1 MRKNML
7 AVLILAVSLAN
18 LVLSAIVLM
27 VVIPKMDATEA
38 FLTKVAS
45 AIELEEKQEKA
56 VIGDMDN
63 YILTKSTESI
73 MINLK
78 NYKSSKDSYVVI
90 KGVALML
97 NTKNKDYSQVK
108 KLLDKN
114 NIKIQDIINSTYE
127 KYTKEEAKD
136 KKEQIK
142 NEILEEISEMLD
154 TRTIVDIS
162 FGSIMYQ

>member
-56 VIGDMDN
+56 VIGDMEN

-142 NEILEEISEMLD
+142 NEILEEISEMLE

>member
-56 VIGDMDN
+56 VIGDMEN

-78 NYKSSKDSYVVI
+78 NYESSKDSYVVI

-114 NIKIQDIINSTYE
+114 NIKVQDIINSTYE
-127 KYTKEEAKD
+127 KYTKQEAKD

-162 FGSIMYQ
+162 FGSITYQ

>member
-56 VIGDMDN
+56 VIGDMEN

-127 KYTKEEAKD
+127 KYTKEEAID

>member
-1 MRKNML
+1 ML

-56 VIGDMDN
+56 VIGDMEN

-97 NTKNKDYSQVK
+97 NTKNKYYSQVK

>member
-7 AVLILAVSLAN
+7 AVLILAISLAN
-18 LVLSAIVLM
+18 LVLSAIILM

-45 AIELEEKQEKA
+45 AIELEEKQEEST
-56 VIGDMDN
+56 IGDMEN

-78 NYKSSKDSYVVI
+78 NYESSKDSYVVI

-97 NTKNKDYSQVK
+97 NTKNKDYSEIK

-114 NIKIQDIINSTYE
+114 NIKIQDIITSAYE

-142 NEILEEISEMLD
+142 NEILEEISDMFD

-162 FGSIMYQ
+162 FGSITYQ

>member
-7 AVLILAVSLAN
+7 AVLILAISIAN
-18 LVLSAIVLM
+18 LVLSAIILM
-27 VVIPKMDATEA
+27 VVVPKMDATES

-45 AIELEEKQEKA
+45 AIELEQKEEEA
-56 VIGDMDN
+56 VIKDMEN
-63 YILTKSTESI
+63 YVLTESTENI

-78 NYKSSKDSYVVI
+78 NYGSSKDSYVLI

-114 NIKIQDIINSTYE
+114 KILLIY
-127 KYTKEEAKD
+127 
-136 KKEQIK
+136 
-142 NEILEEISEMLD
+142 LH
-154 TRTIVDIS
+154 
-162 FGSIMYQ
+162 

>member
-56 VIGDMDN
+56 VIGDMEN

-136 KKEQIK
+136 KKELIK

>member
-7 AVLILAVSLAN
+7 AVLILAISIAN
-18 LVLSAIVLM
+18 LVLSAIILM
-27 VVIPKMDATEA
+27 VVVPKMDATES

-45 AIELEEKQEKA
+45 AIELEQKEEEA
-56 VIGDMDN
+56 VIKDMEN
-63 YILTKSTESI
+63 YVLTESNENI

-78 NYKSSKDSYVVI
+78 NYGSSKDSYVLI

-114 NIKIQDIINSTYE
+114 KIKVQDIINTTYE

-142 NEILEEISEMLD
+142 TEILEEIDEMLD
-154 TRTIVDIS
+154 TKTVVDIS
-162 FGSIMYQ
+162 FGSITYQ

>member
-27 VVIPKMDATEA
+27 VVFPKMGATEA

-56 VIGDMDN
+56 VIGDMEN

>member
-1 MRKNML
+1 ML

-56 VIGDMDN
+56 VIGDMEN

>member
-56 VIGDMDN
+56 VIGDMEN